1 MLQGLVANEGDG
13 WQWTLEELERYFESC
28 ATASLPTDARAD
40 VEHEAVREHAGIYL
54 TAASTLGRRTAE
66 MHLALASSNDVEDF
80 RSEAVEPAEL
90 EGLAKDLAGHAASTM
105 ELLKAS
111 LSRLSDDAVEMG
123 ALVMSQRR
131 EIVGRFKQLAAVK
144 SKLVRTRVHGDY
156 HLGQV
161 LRAKADFVIL
171 DFEGEPARPLAER
184 RQKQVP
190 LKDVAGMLR
199 SFHYAAFSGLAK
211 HTARR
216 PEDHQQMEPWAKL
229 WVSAVSQEFLRSY
242 RDAAGESSMIPP
254 VADDFQ
260 RVLDVYVLDKALYEL
275 GYELNNRPDWVR
287 IPLSGIL
294 SLLS

>member
-13 WQWTLEELERYFESC
+13 WEWTLEDLERYFESS
-28 ATASLPTDARAD
+28 ATASLSGSALAD
-40 VEHEAVREHAGIYL
+40 DEYVAVREHAGIYL
-54 TAASTLGRRTAE
+54 EAASTLGRRTAE
-66 MHLALASSNDVEDF
+66 MHLALASSDDVEDF
-80 RSEAVEPAEL
+80 RPEAVYPADL
-90 EGLAKDLAGHAASTM
+90 ETLSRILAEHATRSM
-105 ELLKAS
+105 ELLKAN
-111 LSRLSDDAVEMG
+111 LSRLSEDAVEMG
-123 ALVMSQRR
+123 SLVMSRR
-131 EIVGRFKQLAAVK
+131 RDIIGRFKQLAAVK

-171 DFEGEPARPLAER
+171 DFEGEPARPLEER
-184 RQKQVP
+184 RQKQLP

-216 PEDHQQMEPWAKL
+216 PEDYQQMEPWAKL
-229 WVSAVSQEFLRSY
+229 WVSAVSGVFLQAY
-242 RDAAGESSMIPP
+242 RETAGESPIVPAA
-254 VADDFQ
+254 ADDF
-260 RVLDVYVLDKALYEL
+260 RMVLDVYVLDKALYEL